1 MTAPLIE
8 ALTRSQS
15 EAILERN
22 RVGRIAFTTQGRVNI
37 LPMHYRYDGGW
48 IYGRTQP
55 GGKLLLILRNR
66 RVAFEV
72 DEHEDVFEWR
82 SVVAHGTF
90 YIIERTDE
98 KVYNRAVELMRELM
112 PSTMTAGDPTPDR
125 TYFFRINVADLT
137 GRAASPTG
145 GEITAPSDEEPTESA
160 VAETDIALRKTVQN
174 AVDRVEHADTDEVT
188 VEVLEGIVVLGG
200 VVSTHQEAAEIER
213 AVAGVRDARVIVLQT
228 EVDSPD
234 EAAPDPVDLARAVNQ
249 VLASNGARSD
259 ADDVRVVIE
268 NGWVRAEGTVSSAKR
283 HADLAR
289 DLRTIRGARGFLDR
303 IRVG

>member
-8 ALTRSQS
+8 ALTPPHS
-15 EAILERN
+15 EKILERN
-22 RVGRIAFTTQGRVNI
+22 RVGRLAFTTQGRVNI

-90 YIIERTDE
+90 YIIERSDE
-98 KVYNRAVELMRELM
+98 KVYKRAVELMREVM
-112 PSTMTAGDPTPDR
+112 PSTMTTADPTPYR
-125 TYFFRINVADLT
+125 TYFFRINVAELT
-137 GRAASPTG
+137 GRAATPSGGQMTG
-145 GEITAPSDEEPTESA
+145 ASDEEPTESA
-160 VAETDIALRKTVQN
+160 VAETDVALRKTVQN
-174 AVDRVEHADTDEVT
+174 AVEGVGHADTDKVT
-188 VEVLEGIVVLGG
+188 VDVLEGIVVLGG

-213 AVAGVRDARVIVLQT
+213 AVAGVRDARVIVLQL
-228 EVDSPD
+228 EVNSPD
-234 EAAPDPVDLARAVNQ
+234 EAAPDPVDLARAVHQ
-249 VLASNGARSD
+249 VLARDRSGSD
-259 ADDVRVVIE
+259 VDDVRVAIE
-268 NGWVRAEGTVSSAKR
+268 NGWVRAEGTVSSAER
-283 HADLAR
+283 HAELVR

-303 IRVG
+303 IRVA